1 MTATVRNL
9 PRRATAAVIV
19 AVSLLA
25 ASAFPAPAQT
35 PPQLIGKVYEGE
47 FPIPGWEDEGGGLLQ
62 EPVWYAQYRRAD
74 GALLVLS
81 NWAQPIR
88 PGSQHTPFRVVD
100 VLVVPPLAAGHA
112 LNFDCRAKPVDVTR
126 KIVAVVRTDP
136 KRQREWW
143 RDVRQ
148 AWAISLQTGL
158 FTPIATAGI
167 ECRNEGWGL

>member
-1 MTATVRNL
+1 MTASLRT
-9 PRRATAAVIV
+9 PRRRAAAVLIA
-19 AVSLLA
+19 AVSMLA
-25 ASAFPAPAQT
+25 VSAARAPAQT

-47 FPIPGWEDEGGGLLQ
+47 FPIAGWTDEGGGLLQ

-74 GALLVLS
+74 GAQLVLS

-88 PGSQHTPFRVVD
+88 PGARHTPFRVTD
-100 VLVVPPLAAGHA
+100 VLVVPPLAAGLE
-112 LNFDCRAKPVDVTR
+112 LNFDCRTRSVDVTR
-126 KIVAVVRTDP
+126 KVIAVVRVDP

-158 FTPIATAGI
+158 FTPIATTGI